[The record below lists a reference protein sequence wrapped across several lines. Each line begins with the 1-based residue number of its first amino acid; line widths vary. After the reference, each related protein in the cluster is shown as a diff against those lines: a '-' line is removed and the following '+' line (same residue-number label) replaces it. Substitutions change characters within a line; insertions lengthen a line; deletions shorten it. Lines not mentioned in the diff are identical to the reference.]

1 MSDVDLKQHRNS
13 KGKVAIPYL
22 LSTTLSLKKSG
33 RYFYRFF
40 DFHFDCCRN
49 RDCYTE
55 RNVRIN
61 MTRQWHNIIIP
72 NAILCRES
80 GYIPKFQDA
89 IDSLNHAMTNGK
101 TERSLATWRQICRDE
116 AALPKEQQVVYKYRR
131 SFYFY
136 VRGMAATQKGL
147 LYSLPKSKVITL
159 EAYVKKL
166 CKFIYRS
173 LSGGWYWECPWDG
186 LNELVY
192 KWKHYEDEYN
202 ARQEARENRIKELRS
217 KSYVIWDWETDA
229 KERKKPILDEIAKL
243 EKEIEDDDPPEWP
256 STLRELSTQ
265 FNVSMTTAK
274 MFKDWMKQYDKYDND
289 RFWDS
294 EKSRTISWALPRSA
308 KDKGEKQPEQQDIID
323 LSKVNKDA
331 DIDDTEDSVDTNI
344 DHDIQAAEN
353 SGNRP
358 VGSIDDDEISE
369 LPF

>member
-1 MSDVDLKQHRNS
+1 MTEKKKS

-40 DFHFDCCRN
+40 DFHFQCSRN

-80 GYIPKFQDA
+80 GHIPKFQDA
-89 IDSLNHAMTNGK
+89 IDALNHAMTNGK
-101 TERSLATWRQICRDE
+101 TDRSLATWRQICKDE
-116 AALPKEQQVVYKYRR
+116 ARLPKEQQVVYKYRR

-166 CKFIYRS
+166 CKFIYKS
-173 LSGGWYWECPWDG
+173 LSGDWYWECPWDG

-192 KWKHYEDEYN
+192 KWQHYEDEYN
-202 ARQEARENRIKELRS
+202 ERVEGRTRRIKELRS
-217 KSYVIWDWETDA
+217 KVSTIWDWEAGA
-229 KERKKPILDEIAKL
+229 KERKDKILAEISSIDKENSDDE
-243 EKEIEDDDPPEWP
+243 PPEWP
-256 STLRELSTQ
+256 STLRDLCST
-265 FNVSMTTAK
+265 FHVSMTTAK
-274 MFKDWMKQYDKYDND
+274 QFKDWLKQYEKYDSD
-289 RFWDS
+289 RFWDA
-294 EKSRTISWALPRSA
+294 EKSRTIGWALPRSA
-308 KDKGEKQPEQQDIID
+308 KNTDEQQPEQQDIID

-331 DIDDTEDSVDTNI
+331 DVDDTEDSVDANI
-344 DHDIQAAEN
+344 DHDIQAAVN

>member
-1 MSDVDLKQHRNS
+1 MTKS
-13 KGKVAIPYL
+13 KGKQAIPYL

-33 RYFYRFF
+33 RYFYKYF
-40 DFHFDCCRN
+40 DFHFNCSRN

-89 IDSLNHAMTNGK
+89 IDALNHAMTNGK
-101 TERSLATWRQICRDE
+101 TERSLAMWKQICRNE
-116 AALPKEQQVVYKYRR
+116 ASLPKEQQVVYKYRR

-136 VRGMAATQKGL
+136 VRGMAVNQKGL

-166 CKFIYRS
+166 CKFIYKS
-173 LSGGWYWECPWDG
+173 LSGNWLWECPWDG

-192 KWKHYEDEYN
+192 KWKHFEDGYN
-202 ARQEARENRIKELRS
+202 ARQEARGKRISELES
-217 KSYVIWDWETDA
+217 KRYHIWDFSSKVDGEREIIDA
-229 KERKKPILDEIAKL
+229 EIAKL
-243 EKEIEDDDPPEWP
+243 DKEIDDDDPPDWP

-265 FNVSMTTAK
+265 FHVSMTTAK
-274 MFKDWMKQYDKYDND
+274 MFRDWINQYSKYDSD
-289 RFWDS
+289 RYWNS
-294 EKSRTISWALPRSA
+294 EKSRTIAWALPRSA
-308 KDKGEKQPEQQDIID
+308 NGNGEKQPEQQDIID
-323 LSKVNKDA
+323 LSNVNS
-331 DIDDTEDSVDTNI
+331 DDDGEETEESVDTSI

-353 SGNRP
+353 SGQRP
-358 VGSIDDDEISE
+358 VGRIDDDEISD

>member
-1 MSDVDLKQHRNS
+1 MADVDLKQKRKS

-22 LSTTLSLKKSG
+22 LSTTLSLKQSG
-33 RYFYRFF
+33 RYFYKYF

-61 MTRQWHNIIIP
+61 MTRQWHNIILP

-89 IDSLNHAMTNGK
+89 LDALNHAMKNGK
-101 TERSLATWRQICRDE
+101 SERSLATWRQICKDE
-116 AALPKEQQVVYKYRR
+116 ARLPKEQQVVYKYRR

-136 VRGMAATQKGL
+136 VRGMAASQKGL
-147 LYSLPKSKVITL
+147 LYSLPKSKVVTL
-159 EAYVKKL
+159 EDYVKKL
-166 CKFIYRS
+166 HRFIYQS
-173 LSGGWYWECPWDG
+173 LSGNWYWECPWNG
-186 LNELVY
+186 LNEIVY

-202 ARQEARENRIKELRS
+202 ARQEARGKRIKELQS
-217 KSYVIWDWETDA
+217 KRYGLWDFEESDRPKIA
-229 KERKKPILDEIAKL
+229 AINAEIATI
-243 EKEIEDDDPPEWP
+243 EKEIEDDEAPDWP
-256 STLRELSTQ
+256 TTLRELCTQ
-265 FNVSMTTAK
+265 FNISMTTAK
-274 MFKDWMKQYDKYDND
+274 MFKDWLNQYEKYNSD

-294 EKSRTISWALPRSA
+294 EKRRTISWALPRSA
-308 KDKGEKQPEQQDIID
+308 KDNGEKQPEQQDFVD

-331 DIDDTEDSVDTNI
+331 DVEDSEDSVDTNI

-353 SGNRP
+353 SGERP
-358 VGSIDDDEISE
+358 VGRIDDDEIAE

>member
-1 MSDVDLKQHRNS
+1 MTEKKKS

-33 RYFYRFF
+33 RYFYKYF

-61 MTRQWHNIIIP
+61 MTRQWHNIILP

-80 GYIPKFQDA
+80 GHIPQFQDA
-89 IDSLNHAMTNGK
+89 IDALNHAMTNGK
-101 TERSLATWRQICRDE
+101 TPRSLAMWKQICKAE
-116 AALPKEQQVVYKYRR
+116 AALPNEQHVVYKDRR

-166 CKFIYRS
+166 CKFIYKS
-173 LSGGWYWECPWDG
+173 LSGNWYWECPWNG
-186 LNELVY
+186 LNELIY
-192 KWKHYEDEYN
+192 TWKHYEDEYN
-202 ARQEARENRIKELRS
+202 ARQEERGTRIKELQHKRNFIWSFDDDGAS
-217 KSYVIWDWETDA
+217 KKASYDA
-229 KERKKPILDEIAKL
+229 EIAKL
-243 EKEIEDDDPPEWP
+243 EKEIEDDDPPDWP
-256 STLRELSTQ
+256 STLRDLSTQ
-265 FNVSMTTAK
+265 FHVSMTTAK
-274 MFKDWMKQYDKYDND
+274 MFKSWINQYSKYDSD
-289 RFWDS
+289 RYWDS
-294 EKSRTISWALPRSA
+294 EKSRTIAWALPRSA
-308 KDKGEKQPEQQDIID
+308 KDNVEKQPEQQDFVD
-323 LSKVNKDA
+323 LSKVNSE
-331 DIDDTEDSVDTNI
+331 DDGDEESVDTNI
-344 DHDIQAAEN
+344 DHDIQAAIN

-358 VGSIDDDEISE
+358 VGSIDDEEAE

>member
-1 MSDVDLKQHRNS
+1 MNGERKS

-33 RYFYRFF
+33 RYFYRYF
-40 DFHFDCCRN
+40 DFHFQCSRN

-89 IDSLNHAMTNGK
+89 IDALNHAMTNGK
-101 TERSLATWRQICRDE
+101 TERSLATWRQICRAE

-159 EAYVKKL
+159 EDYTKKL
-166 CKFIYRS
+166 CKFIYKS
-173 LSGGWYWECPWDG
+173 LSGNWYWECPWDG

-192 KWKHYEDEYN
+192 KWKHFEDEYN
-202 ARQEARENRIKELRS
+202 ARQEARGDRIKELQS
-217 KSYVIWDWETDA
+217 KRYHIWDFSSEGDSKKDTIDA
-229 KERKKPILDEIAKL
+229 EIAKL
-243 EKEIEDDDPPEWP
+243 EKEIEDDDPPDWP
-256 STLRELSTQ
+256 STLRDLSTQ
-265 FNVSMTTAK
+265 FKVSMTTAK
-274 MFKDWMKQYDKYDND
+274 MFKDWMKQYEKYDSD

-294 EKSRTISWALPRSA
+294 EKSRTIRWELPRSA
-308 KDKGEKQPEQQDIID
+308 KDNGEKQPEQQDFVD
-323 LSKVNKDA
+323 LSKVNKDD

-344 DHDIQAAEN
+344 DHDIQAAVN

>member
-1 MSDVDLKQHRNS
+1 MADVDSKQKRKS

-22 LSTTLSLKKSG
+22 LSTTLSLKQSG
-33 RYFYRFF
+33 RYFYKYF
-40 DFHFDCCRN
+40 DFHFQCSRN

-89 IDSLNHAMTNGK
+89 IDALNHAMTNGK
-101 TERSLATWRQICRDE
+101 TERSLAMWKQICRDE
-116 AALPKEQQVVYKYRR
+116 AKLPKEQQVVYKYRR

-147 LYSLPKSKVITL
+147 LYSLPKSKVVTL
-159 EAYVKKL
+159 EGYVKKL
-166 CKFIYRS
+166 CKFLYKS
-173 LSGGWYWECPWDG
+173 LRGGWYWECPWDG

-192 KWKHYEDEYN
+192 KWKHYEDEYY
-202 ARQEARENRIKELRS
+202 ARQEARGEQIKKLQHKRDC
-217 KSYVIWDWETDA
+217 IWAFDKEGAA
-229 KERKKPILDEIAKL
+229 KKAQLEAEIAKL
-243 EKEIEDDDPPEWP
+243 DQEIEDDEAPDWP
-256 STLRELSTQ
+256 LTLRELSAK
-265 FNVSMTTAK
+265 FHVSMTTAK
-274 MFKDWMKQYDKYDND
+274 MFRDWMKQYEKYDTD
-289 RFWDS
+289 RYWDS
-294 EKSRTISWALPRSA
+294 EKSRTIGWALPRSA
-308 KDKGEKQPEQQDIID
+308 KDTGEKQPEQQDFVD
-323 LSKVNKDA
+323 LTKAKSD
-331 DIDDTEDSVDTNI
+331 DEGDTEDSVDTNI
-344 DHDIQAAEN
+344 DHDIQAAVN

>member
-1 MSDVDLKQHRNS
+1 MTKS
-13 KGKVAIPYL
+13 KGKQALPYL
-22 LSTTLSLKKSG
+22 LSTTLSLKQSG
-33 RYFYRFF
+33 RYFYKYF
-40 DFHFDCCRN
+40 DFHFNCSRN

-89 IDSLNHAMTNGK
+89 IDALNHAMKNGK
-101 TERSLATWRQICRDE
+101 TERSIATWRQICRSE
-116 AALPKEQQVVYKYRR
+116 AQLPKEQQVVYKYRR

-136 VRGMAATQKGL
+136 VRGMAVNQKGL

-159 EAYVKKL
+159 ESYVKKL
-166 CKFIYRS
+166 CKFIYKS

-192 KWKHYEDEYN
+192 KWKHWEDEYN
-202 ARQEARENRIKELRS
+202 ARQDARAERISELESKRNQIWFTDEDGASKKE
-217 KSYVIWDWETDA
+217 KIDA
-229 KERKKPILDEIAKL
+229 EIAKIY
-243 EKEIEDDDPPEWP
+243 KEIDDDDPPDWP

-274 MFKDWMKQYDKYDND
+274 MFKDWMQQYLKYDSD
-289 RFWDS
+289 RYWDS
-294 EKSRTISWALPRSA
+294 EKSRTIAWALPRSA
-308 KDKGEKQPEQQDIID
+308 KDTGEKQHEQQDFVD
-323 LSKVNKDA
+323 LSKVNS
-331 DIDDTEDSVDTNI
+331 DDDGDEESVDMNI

-353 SGNRP
+353 SGQRP
-358 VGSIDDDEISE
+358 VGRIDDDEISE

>member
-1 MSDVDLKQHRNS
+1 MTETRKS
-13 KGKVAIPYL
+13 KGKQAIPYL

-33 RYFYRFF
+33 RYFYKYF
-40 DFHFDCCRN
+40 DFRFNCCRN

-89 IDSLNHAMTNGK
+89 IDALNHAMKNGK
-101 TERSLATWRQICRDE
+101 TPRSLAMWKQICKNE

-136 VRGMAATQKGL
+136 VRGMAVNQKGL

-166 CKFIYRS
+166 CKFIYKS
-173 LSGGWYWECPWDG
+173 LSGNWLWESPWDG

-202 ARQEARENRIKELRS
+202 SRQEDRGNRINELQYKRKFIWSYDSDGAS
-217 KSYVIWDWETDA
+217 KKA
-229 KERKKPILDEIAKL
+229 KFDDEIAKL
-243 EKEIEDDDPPEWP
+243 EKEIEDEDPPDWP
-256 STLRELSTQ
+256 STLRALSTQ
-265 FNVSMTTAK
+265 FHVSMTTAK
-274 MFKDWMKQYDKYDND
+274 MFKGWIQQYEKYDRE

-294 EKSRTISWALPRSA
+294 EKSRTIGWALPRSA
-308 KDKGEKQPEQQDIID
+308 KDKDEPQPEQQDLID
-323 LSKVNKDA
+323 LSKVNN
-331 DIDDTEDSVDTNI
+331 DDDSDEESVDASI

-353 SGNRP
+353 SGERP
-358 VGSIDDDEISE
+358 VGRIDDDEISE